1 MLSGLLKF
9 VLGFLLAIAV
19 LLGSGM
25 TIAIYFINRTAI
37 TPQKPMF
44 PNDNPDPKPN
54 LPRVTRKKVV
64 KVKPKPTAT
73 LDLPR
78 ESPTPLPSGSYT
90 AVVTWS
96 QGLTMRD
103 KPAFEGQAIG
113 GVTGN
118 QKVIILETSQ
128 DGKWEKIRI
137 PDTNQEG
144 WVKSGNTEKSN

>member
-9 VLGFLLAIAV
+9 VLGFSLAIAV

-37 TPQKPMF
+37 TPEKPMF
-44 PNDNPDPKPN
+44 ANDNPDPKPN
-54 LPRVTRKKVV
+54 LPQVTPKKVV

-73 LDLPR
+73 PDLPK
-78 ESPTPLPSGSYT
+78 ESPTALPPGSYT
-90 AVVTWS
+90 AVVTCS
-96 QGLTMRD
+96 QGLSVRD

-113 GVTGN
+113 GVAGN

-128 DGKWEKIRI
+128 DGKWQKIRI

>member
-1 MLSGLLKF
+1 
-9 VLGFLLAIAV
+9 
-19 LLGSGM
+19 
-25 TIAIYFINRTAI
+25 
-37 TPQKPMF
+37 
-44 PNDNPDPKPN
+44 
-54 LPRVTRKKVV
+54 
-64 KVKPKPTAT
+64 VKPKPTAT
-73 LDLPR
+73 PDLPK
-78 ESPTPLPSGSYT
+78 ESPTPLPPGSYT

-113 GVTGN
+113 GVAGN

-128 DGKWEKIRI
+128 DGKWQKIRI

>member
-1 MLSGLLKF
+1 
-9 VLGFLLAIAV
+9 
-19 LLGSGM
+19 
-25 TIAIYFINRTAI
+25 
-37 TPQKPMF
+37 
-44 PNDNPDPKPN
+44 
-54 LPRVTRKKVV
+54 
-64 KVKPKPTAT
+64 
-73 LDLPR
+73 
-78 ESPTPLPSGSYT
+78 
-90 AVVTWS
+90 
-96 QGLTMRD
+96 MRD